1 MTTKAEL
8 SLRDVSATLLLTL
21 YARAME
27 SQSKNPILLDEKAV
41 EWFERLR
48 PLAAEAEGPLY
59 RKVANDALPNMLKYT
74 MSLRARHFDE
84 KTRAF
89 LQEHPNGVVVNLGC
103 GLDSR
108 FFRLDDGS
116 LELVDLDLP
125 DVIELKRKFVEETPR
140 YKLLACS
147 VLDHSWMEQLDPSR
161 PHLFLAE
168 GLFMYLP
175 QDEVRSLVLTLQERF
190 PGSELVCEVFNAK
203 WLEGWRGR
211 IMKRKLQRDMSMG
224 EGAMFQSGLRDSQD
238 METWS
243 EGIELLGDWA
253 FLDEEEPKLGFIRW
267 FRRFESMRKVQ
278 WVLHYRLNASS
289 DES

>member
-1 MTTKAEL
+1 MTTHAEL
-8 SLRDVSATLLLTL
+8 SLSDVSATLLLTL

-27 SQSKNPILLDEKAV
+27 SQSKNPILVDEKAV

-48 PLAAEAEGPLY
+48 PLAAEAEGSLY

-74 MSLRARHFDE
+74 MSLRARHFDQ
-84 KTRAF
+84 KTRTF
-89 LQEHPNGVVVNLGC
+89 LQEHPDGVVVNLGC

-116 LELVDLDLP
+116 LELFDLDLP

-147 VLDHSWMEQLDPSR
+147 VLDHTWMEQLDRSQ

-175 QDEVRSLVLTLQERF
+175 LDEVRSLVLALQERF

-211 IMKRKLQRDMSMG
+211 IMKRKLQRNMSMG
-224 EGAMFQSGLRDSQD
+224 EGAMFQSGLKDSRD
-238 METWS
+238 MEAWS
-243 EGIELLGDWA
+243 EGLELLGDWA
-253 FLDEEEPKLGFIRW
+253 FVDEDESKLGVIRW
-267 FRRFESMRKVQ
+267 TRRFESMRKIQ
-278 WVLHYRLNASS
+278 WVVHYRLNVPSDAS
-289 DES
+289 